1 MALISVIIPYYNV
14 ESYIDQCLASVVNQT
29 HKALQI
35 ILVND
40 GSVDG
45 SHRIAQTYAEQD
57 SRITIV
63 EQSNRGLS
71 AARNTGL
78 KYVEGDYVFY
88 LDSDD
93 YLEEYA
99 IEVLLRKAV
108 KYKAD
113 VVQGNFYY
121 DYEDHLLINKSQ
133 NQEDVVYNRY
143 QAMEA
148 LLDHTIIMNF
158 AWGKLIKAP
167 LAKSVLFPEGKYFED
182 TLWQTQ
188 IIHQTEVYVTTNV
201 PILYY
206 LQRSS
211 GISGEISTK
220 HLDKLDGEHKRL
232 QFIKKHYPKLF
243 YKAFTKF
250 NKLIL
255 QIQNLTNQLL
265 SNDQLLFEKKI
276 EELKSYWKLDKV
288 FKIRYMI
295 KKIYLLEFFFKQYVR
310 VVSKLKFY
318 KNWEKIPKRNKVV
331 V

>member
-63 EQSNRGLS
+63 EQSNQGLS

-99 IEVLLRKAV
+99 IEVLFKKAV
-108 KYKAD
+108 IYKAD

-121 DYEDHLLINKSQ
+121 DYKNHLLINKSQ
-133 NQEDVVYNRY
+133 NQEDVVYNSY
-143 QAMEA
+143 QAMDA

-158 AWGKLIKAP
+158 AWGKLLKAP
-167 LAKSVLFPEGKYFED
+167 LAKSILFPEGKYFED

-188 IIHQTEVYVTTNV
+188 IIHETEVYVTTNV

-211 GISGEISTK
+211 GISGFFSLRN
-220 HLDKLDGEHKRL
+220 LDQLKGEHDRL
-232 QFIKKHYPKLF
+232 GFIKEHYPKLSL
-243 YKAFTKF
+243 KALAKF
-250 NKLIL
+250 NQKIF
-255 QIQNLTNQLL
+255 QFKNNLHRLPI
-265 SNDQLLFEKKI
+265 NDQLVFERELSYYIKYW
-276 EELKSYWKLDKV
+276 ELKSV
-288 FKIRYMI
+288 FNMKYFIRQFKYSNKIFLILNKFENKINNKIKWAKI
-295 KKIYLLEFFFKQYVR
+295 KKQ
-310 VVSKLKFY
+310 
-318 KNWEKIPKRNKVV
+318 
-331 V
+331 